1 MDRKPR
7 IIVSGGGIGGLTAA
21 LCLIERGLDV
31 IVLEQ
36 AQELKALGAGLQ
48 LSSNA
53 TRVLHQL
60 GLGDALAQVTIKPS
74 DKCIRLWNTG
84 QQWSL
89 FDLGTESLQ
98 RYGYPY
104 MMLYRPD
111 LHQILL
117 DALIARAP
125 QSVRLNARVQEVGQT
140 DEFAYVVLD
149 DGTRIEGDALVGADG
164 VHSITRETLIQKDS
178 PKFSGCIAWRG
189 VIPFE
194 NLPKSMQTYAGIN
207 WVGPGAHIV
216 HYPINAGRLVSF
228 TGIVEKQGWYKESWT
243 EQGSVEECHA
253 DFKGWHEDVHSLIDQ
268 LETPLRWAMMLRDP
282 LTNWTNHRVTLLGDA
297 AHPTL
302 PFLAQGAAM
311 AIEDG
316 CVLARAIEA
325 SPDDIPKALLIYQ
338 ATRIER
344 TTKIVN
350 GSAENTK
357 RFHNPELATAE
368 GAERYIAR
376 EWEQDRVRARYEWL
390 FSYEPENVPLAAP
403 AQPAALAQPA

>member
-1 MDRKPR
+1 MASKPR
-7 IIVSGGGIGGLTAA
+7 IIISGGGIGGMTAA
-21 LCLIERGLDV
+21 LCLIERGIDV

-48 LSSNA
+48 LSANA
-53 TRVLHQL
+53 TRVLHGL
-60 GLGDALAQVTIKPS
+60 GLGDALARVTIKPS
-74 DKCIRLWNTG
+74 EKCIRLWNTG
-84 QQWSL
+84 QQWRL

-117 DALIARAP
+117 DALLQRSP
-125 QSVRLNARVQEVGQT
+125 QSVRLNCRVVDVAQT
-140 DEFAYVVLD
+140 DEFAVVTLA
-149 DGTRIEGDALVGADG
+149 DGTRVEGDALIGADG
-164 VHSITRETLIQKDS
+164 VHSVTREKLIAKDR
-178 PKFSGCIAWRG
+178 PKFSGCMAWRG
-189 VIPFE
+189 VIPLKS
-194 NLPKSMQTYAGIN
+194 LPASMQSQAGIN

-216 HYPINAGRLVSF
+216 HYPVNAGRLVSF
-228 TGIVEKQGWYKESWT
+228 TGIVEKEGWYKESWT
-243 EQGSVEECHA
+243 EQGTLEECHA
-253 DFKGWHEDVHSLIDQ
+253 DFAGWHSDVHALIEQ

-282 LTNWTNHRVTLLGDA
+282 LQNWTQHRVTLLGDA

-311 AIEDG
+311 AIEDA

-325 SPDDIPKALLIYQ
+325 TPTDVPSALLSYQ

-344 TTKIVN
+344 TTRIVN
-350 GSAENTK
+350 GSSENTK
-357 RFHNPELATAE
+357 RFHNPELSTEE

-376 EWEQDRVRARYEWL
+376 EWEESRVRQRYEWL
-390 FSYEPENVPLAAP
+390 FAYEPEKVPLAEP
-403 AQPAALAQPA
+403 VRVVVEQQPA